1 MIGCLSDGLGGDDF
15 LPCVTSGV
23 KEGLHRRFAK
33 APPPLMSSCYIVAF
47 DPAIEI
53 ALQLAQICSVRSTSG
68 LGTGAPS
75 AAGMNATILCGTDKS
90 RPSPQQFLGAI
101 LAGDHR

>member
-1 MIGCLSDGLGGDDF
+1 MWESVAIALAETVVACTRSDRRCLQNDRFRLSDGLGGDDF

-53 ALQLAQICSVRSTSG
+53 ALQLAQICPSDQRANSG
-68 LGTGAPS
+68 QARH
-75 AAGMNATILCGTDKS
+75 
-90 RPSPQQFLGAI
+90 RPRG
-101 LAGDHR
+101 